1 MAQPG
6 GTLPDSV
13 LLVDDEQ
20 SVIDVLTRA
29 LERGGVTVKA
39 VKTAE
44 QAFPLLDSERF
55 GAVVTD
61 KNLPQRS
68 GLDVIRAARDKQPY
82 CACVIITGY
91 VSAASVLEALQ
102 LGANDYILKPFDD
115 ITLVAT
121 RIKRAIAIQR
131 VEAERATL
139 ADMIKDLAKSLHEKD
154 DSLRA
159 RQEEA
164 FKSKTELDLF
174 TSVMELRIEEATKPL
189 LTRLALLESDA
200 QGERDRRAKLQ
211 RSLAELAARVR
222 DAAKGV
228 TGESA
233 TALDQVA
240 QALEAEAGA
249 LAG

>member
-6 GTLPDSV
+6 GTLPDTV

-29 LERGGVTVKA
+29 LMRAGFTVKA

-44 QAFPLLDSERF
+44 QAFPLLESERW

-68 GLDVIRAARDKQPY
+68 GLDVVRAAREKQPY
-82 CACVIITGY
+82 CACIVVTGY

-115 ITLVAT
+115 LTLVVQ
-121 RIKRAIAIQR
+121 RIKMALAAQR
-131 VEAERATL
+131 TEAERATL
-139 ADMIKDLAKSLHEKD
+139 AGLIKDLAKSLHEKD

-159 RQEEA
+159 KQEEIWQ
-164 FKSKTELDLF
+164 SKTELDLF
-174 TSVMELRIEEATKPL
+174 SSVLELRLEEATKPL
-189 LTRLALLESDA
+189 LARVAMLESDLQA
-200 QGERDRRAKLQ
+200 QADQRAKQ
-211 RSLAELAARVR
+211 ARSLGELAGRVR
-222 DAAKGV
+222 DAAKG
-228 TGESA
+228 
-233 TALDQVA
+233 L
-240 QALEAEAGA
+240 
-249 LAG
+249 